1 MTTEMPAAPTALDPD
16 DLFALIE
23 EYGGK
28 TVFDMMFETGD
39 GVTDSGRMAMTM
51 VIASFWLESPTDV
64 TDEQLSFLTSAV
76 RRDTMLWGHY
86 YMAEPYDNVSLRH
99 VDGVPASFF
108 NPLGPKE
115 TKLDDDVIAAA
126 QADGIM
132 GEKGGNWI
140 TGEHYDWAYRPEYYL
155 ELTEDQRDYVGL
167 IHDLLNPMLLGQA
180 GLDAG
185 DSRLDDAVLDMKVRN
200 GQASE
205 AEYRENGIWNQIFNE
220 TPLIR
225 SGGLAADPGPWIPK
239 QYGGD
244 WEEKQRKIMDLVA
257 VIGVPAV
264 TAGKAVGILTSKEAA
279 KAAAAGFTAQA
290 TTRFVA
296 AEHAPALLSRQ
307 MALLGSSLRGVS
319 EAQWWGS
326 LSNAVSFGYR
336 TLAKRGAII
345 TGAVG
350 GTKTLIDTW
359 RNLTLP
365 QVVMAREDST
375 IMANVVLETQ
385 QANFLRQGSLDP
397 LPPLSLSAGPVTS
410 RGHLTPME
418 DIRGVLI
425 DETGRPVLGSPR
437 ASSVGDS
444 DADITGEP
452 TTATE
457 YLDNPYV
464 GFDNPRYF
472 DFNADGTPA
481 IEQLRRRQF
490 TRWEDE
496 ETLAGTL
503 DPNDKRFQV
512 RSMPRW
518 HVKDIERELGN
529 MTSGDLMW
537 FQAKAVE
544 AGLINPAAPGYLQG
558 SYRDEFTRSAMESL
572 MWRANRS
579 ETETGLDWR
588 TQLNDLA
595 RLGRANAEDDEQKR
609 RFIKASY
616 LAPDP
621 AELANDAR
629 NRIRS
634 KLGRDINDW
643 ELEMIS
649 EHLLAGKREQHE
661 AAQDFRYNQFL
672 AQGRAEEE
680 DLEFVEAEPV
690 DDINWEARTSE
701 FMQKKFGAEAARAHT
716 TAEVGQETPDLMTGL
731 RRGIAGMSG

>member
-1 MTTEMPAAPTALDPD
+1 MTTEISTPPTALDAD
-16 DLFALIE
+16 DLFALME
-23 EYGGK
+23 EYGGE

-39 GVTDSGRMAMTM
+39 GVTDSGRMGLAI
-51 VIASFWLESPTDV
+51 VIASFWMQSPTDV

-76 RRDTMLWGHY
+76 RRDSALWGHY
-86 YMAEPYDNVSLRH
+86 YFAEPYDNV
-99 VDGVPASFF
+99 
-108 NPLGPKE
+108 PLDYLKRDRITGKP
-115 TKLDDDVIAAA
+115 TLILDEEITAA
-126 QADGIM
+126 QAEGIL
-132 GEKGGNWI
+132 GQTGGNPI
-140 TGEHYDWAYRPEYYL
+140 TGEHYDWAYRPEYYQL
-155 ELTEDQRDYVGL
+155 SSEQREYVGL
-167 IHDLLNPMLLGQA
+167 FRDVFNPMLLGQA

-185 DSRLDDAVLDMKVRN
+185 DSRLDDAVLNMKVRN
-200 GQASE
+200 GHASE
-205 AEYRENGIWNQIFNE
+205 AEYRENGFWNQLFNE
-220 TPLIR
+220 AIPVIR
-225 SGGLAADPGPWIPK
+225 SGGLAADPGPWIPE

-244 WEEKQRKIMDLVA
+244 FEETQRQLIDAVA
-257 VIGVPAV
+257 LMGIPAV
-264 TAGKAVGILTSKEAA
+264 GAASKAVGVLTSRQAA
-279 KAAAAGFTAQA
+279 RAAAGGFTAQH
-290 TTRFVA
+290 TTRFIA

-307 MALLGSSLRGVS
+307 IALLGSRLQGVS
-319 EAQWWGS
+319 EAQWWGK
-326 LSNAVSFGYR
+326 LSDVVSYGYR

-365 QVVMAREDST
+365 QVVTTREDSS
-375 IMANVVLETQ
+375 IMANVALETE
-385 QANFLRQGSLDP
+385 QANFLRQSSLDP
-397 LPPLSLSAGPVTS
+397 PPPLSLSSGPVTT

-418 DIRGVLI
+418 DIQGVLI
-425 DETGRPVLGSPR
+425 DETGRPVTAPPR
-437 ASSVGDS
+437 AASVGDS

-464 GFDNPRYF
+464 GFDDPRYF
-472 DFNADGTPA
+472 DFNADGTPQ
-481 IEQLRRRQF
+481 IEQLRRREF
-490 TRWEDE
+490 TPLEFE
-496 ETLAGTL
+496 ESLAGTYSKS
-503 DPNDKRFQV
+503 DPRFQV

-544 AGLINPAAPGYLQG
+544 AGLINPSAPGYLEG
-558 SYRDEFTRSAMESL
+558 SYRDKFTRSAMESL

-579 ETETGLDWR
+579 ETEPGLDWR
-588 TQLNDLA
+588 HQLEDLA
-595 RLGRANAEDDEQKR
+595 RLGQANAEDDEQKR
-609 RFIKASY
+609 RFVKASY

-672 AQGRAEEE
+672 AKGRAEEE

-690 DDINWEARTSE
+690 DDVNWEARTSE
-701 FMQKKFGAEAARAHT
+701 FMEKRFGAEAARAAT
-716 TAEVGQETPDLMTGL
+716 TTEVAQETPDLMTGL
-731 RRGIAGMSG
+731 RRGIAGMSQ